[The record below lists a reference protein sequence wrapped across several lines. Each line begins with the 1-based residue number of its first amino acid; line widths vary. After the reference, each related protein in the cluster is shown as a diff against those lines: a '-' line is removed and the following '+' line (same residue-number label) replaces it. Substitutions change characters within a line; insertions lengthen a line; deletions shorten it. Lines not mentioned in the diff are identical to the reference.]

1 LSHFELISPSSLKL
15 KAGSRNVFDVP
26 NLAESLE
33 QRIEELR
40 IMMRRLC
47 TGARHRFR
55 NCTY

>member
-1 LSHFELISPSSLKL
+1 MF
-15 KAGSRNVFDVP
+15 FYVP

-47 TGARHRFR
+47 TGERHRFR

>member
-1 LSHFELISPSSLKL
+1 MF
-15 KAGSRNVFDVP
+15 FYVP

-33 QRIEELR
+33 HRIEELR

>member
-1 LSHFELISPSSLKL
+1 MF
-15 KAGSRNVFDVP
+15 FYVP